1 MTSISCIP
9 YIRYVAQA
17 QVVNSCWGSEI
28 QEILPR
34 PNWKSF
40 PRGTWTENTIETIT
54 FVSSCTNSV
63 ISGQLCYIRSKSK
76 IQFCY
81 KLGGYCAYF
90 ETNENLN
97 ALKSHSWSFKAIRGH
112 LRSNNEIWK
121 INLDIFFIPNLTLKP
136 MNVVI
141 DISETIVY
149 SFVFILFVSQVHLL
163 LEAAFSI
170 WNYCREW
177 QN

>member
-1 MTSISCIP
+1 MLS
-9 YIRYVAQA
+9 A
-17 QVVNSCWGSEI
+17 
-28 QEILPR
+28 
-34 PNWKSF
+34 
-40 PRGTWTENTIETIT
+40 RG
-54 FVSSCTNSV
+54 V
-63 ISGQLCYIRSKSK
+63 
-76 IQFCY
+76 
-81 KLGGYCAYF
+81 
-90 ETNENLN
+90 
-97 ALKSHSWSFKAIRGH
+97 KAIRGH

-170 WNYCREW
+170 
-177 QN
+177 